1 LWGTGGTL
9 SQGRA
14 QPSLGATVGF
24 EEDSKPMPM
33 GMHTIIAEGAC
44 TRIPVAKN
52 NACW

>member
-1 LWGTGGTL
+1 
-9 SQGRA
+9 
-14 QPSLGATVGF
+14 
-24 EEDSKPMPM
+24 MPM